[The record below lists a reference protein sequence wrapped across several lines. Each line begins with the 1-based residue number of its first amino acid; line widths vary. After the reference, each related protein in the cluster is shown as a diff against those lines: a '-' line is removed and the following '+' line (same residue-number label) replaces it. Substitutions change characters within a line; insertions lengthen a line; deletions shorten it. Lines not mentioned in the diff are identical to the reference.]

1 MQWQQQA
8 HTFSLDCSE
17 TCTPLYPPHVF
28 YLQLLSEQRSRVN
41 ACAKEGGGIAD
52 VVFKCVQEMDIDNRM
67 VRACLLLAACAA
79 LA

>member
-52 VVFKCVQEMDIDNRM
+52 R
-67 VRACLLLAACAA
+67 
-79 LA
+79 

>member
-1 MQWQQQA
+1 VHENA
-8 HTFSLDCSE
+8 VAVTGPRFPLDCSE

-52 VVFKCVQEMDIDNRM
+52 RLVC
-67 VRACLLLAACAA
+67 LAARVTG
-79 LA
+79 LQ